1 VYPDV
6 CADDVDAVQA
16 APVSAPDDH
25 VVRLAVG
32 DGVHDEVEHGRV
44 DEEDVVHGEVVCLL
58 DAQEAGAVA
67 FAVLVVL
74 VSEACT
80 KVLKHVYCRR

>member
-1 VYPDV
+1 MYPDV

-16 APVSAPDDH
+16 APVAAADDH

-32 DGVHDEVEHGRV
+32 HGVHDEVEHGRV
-44 DEEDVVHGEVVCLL
+44 DEEDVVHREVVCLF

-67 FAVLVVL
+67 LAVLVVL
-74 VSEACT
+74 VSQTCT
-80 KVLKHVYCRR
+80 GMLGNVT